1 MIIELVHQ
9 ALVAHGFS
17 KVLDNDTTGFYV
29 RENGTAIRFAV
40 LHRLDELIKPGD
52 LNAAINQSAPE
63 AFLTDPAFRKNC
75 DLICIHHLDKLAE
88 FKNHE
93 EQIFEIEEDPHFY
106 KKYVLYYSDT
116 EVEAIKGIDFDKL
129 NELISDKAQFN
140 IYKSE
145 PTAATKYSAA
155 AKIFIKLPFLAL
167 HVNKVELVPLRL
179 QIEEAV
185 AETDLVKTYG
195 MVQKLGKINVEEL
208 IKELISDELANLKN
222 SDFKL

>member
-1 MIIELVHQ
+1 MIIDLIHQ
-9 ALVAHGFS
+9 ALEAHNFS
-17 KVLDNDTTGFYV
+17 KVHENDSTGFYV
-29 RENGTAIRFAV
+29 REDGTAIRFAV
-40 LHRLDELIKPGD
+40 LHRLDSLMKAGE
-52 LNAAINQSAPE
+52 LNAIINQSAPVK
-63 AFLTDPAFRKNC
+63 FITDPAFKKNC

-116 EVEAIKGIDFDKL
+116 EIEAIKGLNFAKL
-129 NELISDKAQFN
+129 NELISDKAQFD
-140 IYKSE
+140 IYKDE

-179 QIEEAV
+179 QIDEAV
-185 AETDLVKTYG
+185 AEADLSKTYETIKKHG
-195 MVQKLGKINVEEL
+195 QLNIEDL
-208 IKELISDELANLKN
+208 IKELISDELANFQN
-222 SDFKL
+222 

>member
-1 MIIELVHQ
+1 MIVDLIHQ
-9 ALVAHGFS
+9 ALDAHEFS
-17 KVLDNDTTGFYV
+17 KVHENDTTGFYV

-40 LHRLDELIKPGD
+40 LHRLDNLMKPSD
-52 LNAAINQSAPE
+52 LNATINQSAPV
-63 AFLTDPAFRKNC
+63 AFTADPAFKKNC

-88 FKNHE
+88 FKSYE

-116 EVEAIKGIDFDKL
+116 EVEAIKGLDFSKL
-129 NELISDKAQFN
+129 NELISDKTQFD
-140 IYKSE
+140 IYKKD

-167 HVNKVELVPLRL
+167 KIDKVELVPLRL

-185 AETDLVKTYG
+185 AEAGLTKTYDT
-195 MVQKLGKINVEEL
+195 VQKIGQTNIEEL
-208 IKELISDELANLKN
+208 IKELISDELANIKN
-222 SDFKL
+222 

>member
-1 MIIELVHQ
+1 MIINIIHQ
-9 ALVAHGFS
+9 ALVAHEFF
-17 KVLDNDTTGFYV
+17 KVHENDTTGFYV

-40 LHRLDELIKPGD
+40 LHRLDNLMKPGD
-52 LNAAINQSAPE
+52 LNAIINHSAPV
-63 AFLTDPAFRKNC
+63 AFTADPAFKKNC

-116 EVEAIKGIDFDKL
+116 EMEAIKGLDFANL
-129 NELISDKAQFN
+129 NELISDKKQFD
-140 IYKSE
+140 IYKNE

-167 HVNKVELVPLRL
+167 KIKKVELVPLRL
-179 QIEEAV
+179 QIGEAV
-185 AETDLVKTYG
+185 AEADLTKTYEAI
-195 MVQKLGKINVEEL
+195 QKHGKINIEDL
-208 IKELISDELANLKN
+208 IKELITYELANFQN
-222 SDFKL
+222 

>member
-1 MIIELVHQ
+1 MIIDLIHQ

-17 KVLDNDTTGFYV
+17 KVQGNDTTSFFV
-29 RENGTAIRFAV
+29 RENDTAIRFAV
-40 LHRLDELIKPGD
+40 LHRLDELMKPGD

-63 AFLTDPAFRKNC
+63 AFKTDPAFRKNC

-116 EVEAIKGIDFDKL
+116 EVEAIKGLDFVKL

-140 IYKSE
+140 IYKNE

-155 AKIFIKLPFLAL
+155 AKIFIKLPFLEL
-167 HVNKVELVPLRL
+167 HINKVELVPLRL

-185 AETDLVKTYG
+185 AETDLVNTYG
-195 MVQKLGKINVEEL
+195 MVQKHGQINVDDL
-208 IKELISDELANLKN
+208 IKELISYELENLPN
-222 SDFKL
+222 

>member
-1 MIIELVHQ
+1 MIIDLVHQ

-17 KVLDNDTTGFYV
+17 KVQDNDVTAFYV
-29 RENGTAIRFAV
+29 REVDTAIRFAV
-40 LHRLDELIKPGD
+40 LHRLDELIKPGE
-52 LNAAINQSAPE
+52 LNAAVNQSAPE
-63 AFLTDPAFRKNC
+63 AFLSDPAFKKNC

-88 FKNHE
+88 FKNYE

-116 EVEAIKGIDFDKL
+116 EVEAIKGIKFDKL

-140 IYKSE
+140 IYKNE

-167 HVNKVELVPLRL
+167 PINKVELVPLRMK
-179 QIEEAV
+179 IEEAV
-185 AETDLVKTYG
+185 AETYLTKTYG
-195 MVQKLGKINVEEL
+195 TVQKIGQLNVEEL
-208 IKELISDELANLKN
+208 IKELISDELANLQN
-222 SDFKL
+222 

>member
-1 MIIELVHQ
+1 MIIELIHQ

-17 KVLDNDTTGFYV
+17 KVQDNETTSFYV

-40 LHRLDELIKPGD
+40 LHRLDELMKPGD

-116 EVEAIKGIDFDKL
+116 EIEAIKGLNFDKL
-129 NELISDKAQFN
+129 NELISDSAQFN
-140 IYKSE
+140 IYKKE

-167 HVNKVELVPLRL
+167 HINKVELVPLRL

-185 AETDLVKTYG
+185 AETDLVEVYG
-195 MVQKLGKINVEEL
+195 TVQKLGKINIDDL
-208 IKELISDELANLKN
+208 IKELISDELANLQN
-222 SDFKL
+222 

>member
-1 MIIELVHQ
+1 MIIDLIHQ

-17 KVLDNDTTGFYV
+17 KVQDNDTTGFYV

-40 LHRLDELIKPGD
+40 LHRLDELMNPGD
-52 LNAAINQSAPE
+52 LNAVINQAAPE
-63 AFLTDPAFRKNC
+63 AFATDPAFRKNC
-75 DLICIHHLDKLAE
+75 DLICIHHLNKLVE

-116 EVEAIKGIDFDKL
+116 EIEAIKGLDFAKL

-140 IYKSE
+140 IYKNE

-167 HVNKVELVPLRL
+167 DINKVELVPLRL

-185 AETDLVKTYG
+185 AEADLTKTYG
-195 MVQKLGKINVEEL
+195 TVQKHGQINVEDL
-208 IKELISDELANLKN
+208 IKELINDELANLQN
-222 SDFKL
+222 

>member
-1 MIIELVHQ
+1 MITDLIHQ
-9 ALVAHGFS
+9 ALDAHDFS
-17 KVLDNDTTGFYV
+17 KVHENETTGFYV

-40 LHRLDELIKPGD
+40 LHRLDNLMKPGD
-52 LNAAINQSAPE
+52 LNATINQSAPVTFT
-63 AFLTDPAFRKNC
+63 ADPAFKKNC

-116 EVEAIKGIDFDKL
+116 EVEAIKELDFAKL
-129 NELISDKAQFN
+129 NELISDKAQFD
-140 IYKSE
+140 IYKNE

-155 AKIFIKLPFLAL
+155 AKIFIKLPFLSL
-167 HVNKVELVPLRL
+167 HINKVELVPLRL

-185 AETDLVKTYG
+185 AEVDLTKTYG
-195 MVQKLGKINVEEL
+195 TIQKHGQVNIEDL
-208 IKELISDELANLKN
+208 IKELINDELANFQN
-222 SDFKL
+222 

>member
-1 MIIELVHQ
+1 MIVNLIHQ
-9 ALVAHGFS
+9 ALIAHEFS
-17 KVLDNDTTGFYV
+17 KVYSNEITAFYV
-29 RENGTAIRFAV
+29 REKGTAIRFAV
-40 LHRLDELIKPGD
+40 LHRLDELMKPGD
-52 LNAAINQSAPE
+52 LNAVINQSAPA
-63 AFLTDPAFRKNC
+63 AFTTDPAFRKNC

-116 EVEAIKGIDFDKL
+116 EIEAIKGIDFARL
-129 NELISDKAQFN
+129 NKLISDKVQFN
-140 IYKSE
+140 IYKNE

-167 HVNKVELVPLRL
+167 PINKLELVPLRL

-185 AETDLVKTYG
+185 SENDLVKTYKTIQTHG
-195 MVQKLGKINVEEL
+195 QKHDDL
-208 IKELISDELANLKN
+208 IKELINDELANIKN
-222 SDFKL
+222 